1 MLQQFDVVVDSLRSF
16 LTQLGGYL
24 PRLLGAL
31 IILFVGWVVAR
42 WIRTRVGKVLKAVRF
57 DEVSKKSGIDEVLRQ
72 GGVSLTMNGVI
83 AGLIYWLIM
92 LITLLAAID
101 SLGLAVASDVLNQV
115 VLYLPNVVVAVL
127 ILIFG
132 ALFGNL
138 IRGIVGTYLVNAQ
151 VGGAKVISAIAH
163 YAILIFAASVALV
176 QLGIGRELVT
186 SAFQIAFGA
195 LCLALALAFGLGGRD
210 WASRQI
216 EKTLRKE

>member
-1 MLQQFDVVVDSLRSF
+1 MLQQFNVVVDSLRSF

-31 IILFVGWVVAR
+31 IILSVGWVVAR
-42 WIRTRVGKVLKAVRF
+42 WIRSRVAKVLRAVRF

>member
-1 MLQQFDVVVDSLRSF
+1 MLQQFNVVVDSLRSF

-151 VGGAKVISAIAH
+151 VGGAKVISAIAQ

>member
-151 VGGAKVISAIAH
+151 VGGAKVISAIAQ

>member
-1 MLQQFDVVVDSLRSF
+1 MLQQFNVVVDSLRSF

-42 WIRTRVGKVLKAVRF
+42 WIRTRVAKLLKAVRF

-216 EKTLRKE
+216 DKTLRKE

>member
-42 WIRTRVGKVLKAVRF
+42 WIRTRVAKLLKAVRF

-72 GGVSLTMNGVI
+72 GGVNLTMNGVI

-216 EKTLRKE
+216 DKTLRKE